1 VSAIVKFPAPSEL
14 LFPAA
19 DEKTNTSP
27 KPRAEFNLPDPICE
41 SELRWRKVAAPKI
54 GMIEMFVFV
63 LLLVA
68 SIVSVISCFVELAH
82 LLDSD
87 AIGHVAAKA
96 LQGGG

>member
-1 VSAIVKFPAPSEL
+1 MSAIVKFPAPSEL

>member
-1 VSAIVKFPAPSEL
+1 VSAIIKFPAPSEL
-14 LFPAA
+14 LFPPA

-27 KPRAEFNLPDPICE
+27 KPEAEFNLSDPICE

-54 GMIEMFVFV
+54 GVIEMFIFV
-63 LLLVA
+63 LFLIALV
-68 SIVSVISCFVELAH
+68 VSVISCFVELAH

-96 LQGGG
+96 FQGGG